1 MRIMYIMKCTGYSSA
16 TLLRNPVI
24 ALLLL
29 TIPLLFF
36 TVTRYTTSTIP
47 LLFKLASVS
56 DQAIVSVPQR
66 YMALVFIAL
75 AVAGLLSSLLSFY
88 LIQDQR
94 PEHKRLILCGFR
106 SYEIIL
112 SKFILL
118 MIIIFVIS
126 VYTSFIIR
134 FFLKPENS
142 LGLLLGLLLIGFVYG
157 SYGMLIGTFS
167 RGDLEGILFIVLLT
181 NLDVGWL
188 QNPVYFIE
196 AQNKDFIKALPSFF
210 PSQVGIVSAF
220 SDFGISRPLTGSIIY
235 GSAFLGIAM
244 FIYYLRMR
252 ILKRHK
258 IL

>member
-1 MRIMYIMKCTGYSSA
+1 M
-16 TLLRNPVI
+16 LRNRIV

-36 TVTRYTTSTIP
+36 TVTRYTTGTMP

-56 DQAIVSVPQR
+56 DQATVSVPQR
-66 YMALVFIAL
+66 NMALVFIAL

-88 LIQDQR
+88 LIQDQK

-106 SYEIIL
+106 SSEIIM

-118 MIIIFVIS
+118 MIIIFMIS
-126 VYTSFIIR
+126 VYTSFINRI
-134 FFLKPENS
+134 FINPQNDW
-142 LGLLLGLLLIGFVYG
+142 GLLLGLMLIGFVYG

-181 NLDVGWL
+181 NLDIAWL
-188 QNPVYFIE
+188 QNPVYFIG

-220 SDFGISRPLTGSIIY
+220 SDFGISGSLIGSMIY
-235 GSAFLGIAM
+235 GSVFPGTAM
-244 FIYYLRMR
+244 CIYYLRMR
-252 ILKRHK
+252 ILKRHA